1 MNVNT
6 SKSERKES
14 KNLSTIEKARLAG
27 AIWFYGS
34 IDIEHSKEQGYYCPR
49 IVITMPNPLPYKLQE
64 DVGGGI
70 VYPSIDRKK
79 KLKTGRR
86 EVEKQFTLMIKQKA
100 LVEKL
105 LKEIK
110 RMVGGLEEKQ
120 IDIALEI
127 FDVNRSKEEDKK
139 ERLKELF
146 EKWNQKRVELKE
158 WVENL
163 KATYRDIEKKRIPV
177 DIWNRAYLLEDC

>member
-6 SKSERKES
+6 SQSERKES

-34 IDIEHSKEQGYYCPR
+34 IDIEHSEKQGYYCPR
-49 IVITMPNPLPYKLQE
+49 IVITMPNPLPYKLKE
-64 DVGGGI
+64 DVGGE
-70 VYPSIDRKK
+70 VYPGKG
-79 KLKTGRR
+79 KLGKGRR
-86 EVEKQFTLMIKQKA
+86 EAGKQFTLMIKKQA

-110 RMVGGLEEKQ
+110 GMVGGLEEKQ

-127 FDVNRSKEEDKK
+127 FDVKRSNGEGKEE
-139 ERLKELF
+139 RLEELF
-146 EKWNQKRVELKE
+146 EKWKRKRAKLEK
-158 WVENL
+158 WVKGF
-163 KATYRDIEKKRIPV
+163 KAKYRDVKEKHIPV
-177 DIWNRAYLLEDC
+177 EIWNRAYLLEDC